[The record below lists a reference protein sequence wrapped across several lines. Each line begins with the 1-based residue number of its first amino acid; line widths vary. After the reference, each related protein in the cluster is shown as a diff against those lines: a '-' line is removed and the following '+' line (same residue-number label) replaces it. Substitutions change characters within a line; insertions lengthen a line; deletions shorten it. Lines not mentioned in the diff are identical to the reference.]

1 MRKIVH
7 FIAGKD
13 FEDSSENTASVFAPN
28 TGEVQA
34 EVSLATLQLWPMQL
48 KQPKLHR
55 LSGQQQ
61 ILNDALVLC
70 SSIKSWLKQTAI
82 A

>member
-34 EVSLATLQLWPMQL
+34 EVSLANTSTLAYAIETAQAAQVEWAE
-48 KQPKLHR
+48 
-55 LSGQQQ
+55 Q
-61 ILNDALVLC
+61 ILNDALV
-70 SSIKSWLKQTAI
+70 
-82 A
+82 